1 MVLITGEQPA
11 SERFELSGISPQA
24 GKYTLYGAALLQVD
38 KCNLASQTLQDN
50 GGRTLVGDIGVPS
63 VQVCIHQAI
72 QSFQHMQGSVTVAA
86 SISDTAPRGDLLR
99 HVFRIGWRLCAA
111 CIILECNTDIAHQ
124 GHLLAALHAFAPHAA
139 FRVAII
145 ELDLGSVWVSSRPRW
160 WCCITPAG
168 MRVLALRPFPSALH
182 QGRNV

>member
-1 MVLITGEQPA
+1 MGDVSFASLNQDDSWSGVVLITGEQPA

-72 QSFQHMQGSVTVAA
+72 HFDMCFALAGGCVLHALSLNATQTLR
-86 SISDTAPRGDLLR
+86 IKDTYLLHCMPLLR
-99 HVFRIGWRLCAA
+99 TQPFGLRLLSL
-111 CIILECNTDIAHQ
+111 I
-124 GHLLAALHAFAPHAA
+124 
-139 FRVAII
+139 
-145 ELDLGSVWVSSRPRW
+145 
-160 WCCITPAG
+160 
-168 MRVLALRPFPSALH
+168 
-182 QGRNV
+182 